1 MIVLRRYLAPLFAC
15 AVLAAAGCSHGSRAT
30 SSETSASPSAA
41 ESLAAAASVT
51 PEPLA
56 TPTQAASAAP
66 TLVPGTTASPTP
78 TATPTPNL
86 LTWQSGTIT
95 RTYPAQATFDQGR
108 FPAVGYTVPATVTG
122 TQTFVFEL
130 PGQAQFTGF
139 SAALPTY
146 GTGGTPTSIT
156 FAVAADGANGSY
168 QNVGSLSSNTQS
180 DAAQTIATTVK
191 GRWVR
196 VTTSGPSFETLG
208 ATGTIA
214 PLPPGIT
221 AAGLWVEGNQNPYV
235 NGAYNAT
242 PTDASP
248 WYRRMVSVDTGMSAT
263 RCFDGHPGDVYPGTF
278 AGRTWSYMD
287 GTTPSQGILN
297 DEGTLLV
304 AQTGSPMLPLQ
315 RVTNLDP
322 KYCHAQLTGS
332 GPHRVLVL
340 DSSSV
345 SGLWPV
351 DGSLK
356 GFTFS
361 HITATMLDRAA
372 LAGAEAVII
381 NALCTPA
388 DYLSAPQTDALLQ
401 WVHAGH
407 KLLIVDADTCD
418 KSAYPFLPYPFTTS
432 NPGAKGASSNR
443 LIVVE
448 SDALGATDKSDAN
461 FFDPAQFI
469 NNGSNQLGD
478 ANVVTTRDPHWC
490 GHLFGTNV
498 DNVNGF
504 EQMYAPYGQ
513 GLIIYDGFDHD
524 DANNLGYERVRTLEL
539 QLPLPVGMPCTV
551 AVAGTFLVQPA
562 QEGTFTGGKVQTLPF
577 HMETLASLGWKGH
590 VTITTVGPFKTAV
603 APSSFDLAGGT
614 QPMKIGV
621 SIPASAKA
629 GVYTID
635 VVGNDGAGHTSQ
647 APITL
652 TLTVPL
658 KKTIK
663 KHERIRIYGI
673 HFDVDSAHIQPQ
685 SEKVIKQ
692 IADLMKANPTVRF
705 QVEGHTDSDG
715 GAVYNLGLSQRRAAS
730 VVYDLATRYGIA
742 RSRMVPKGFGLTEP
756 VKPNTTPQNKALNR
770 RVELLA
776 L

>member
-1 MIVLRRYLAPLFAC
+1 VSRHFRTPLVAC
-15 AVLAAAGCSHGSRAT
+15 ILLVGAGCAHGGQST
-30 SSETSASPSAA
+30 TQDSPSP
-41 ESLAAAASVT
+41 EAAASVAA
-51 PEPLA
+51 A
-56 TPTQAASAAP
+56 TPAAATAPVPAATAGS
-66 TLVPGTTASPTP
+66 TLAPGATASPVP

-86 LTWQSGTIT
+86 LTWDSGTIV
-95 RTYPAQATFDQGR
+95 RSYPAQATFDGGG
-108 FPAVGYTVPATVTG
+108 FPDGGYQVPSTVTG
-122 TQTFVFEL
+122 TQTFIFEL

-139 SAALPTY
+139 SATLPTY
-146 GTGGTPTSIT
+146 GVGGTQTSIT

-168 QNVGSLSSNTQS
+168 QNVGSLTSNQQS
-180 DAAQTIATTVK
+180 DAPQTIATTVK

-196 VTTSGPSFETLG
+196 VTTSGPSFETIG

-214 PLPPGIT
+214 PLPAGIVP
-221 AAGLWVEGNQNPYV
+221 AGLYIEGNPNPYI
-235 NGAYNAT
+235 NGTYNPAT
-242 PTDASP
+242 TDSNP
-248 WYRRMVSVDTGMSAT
+248 WYRQLASVDSGLSGV
-263 RCFDGHPGDVYPGTF
+263 RCYDGAAANAYPGTF
-278 AGRTWSYMD
+278 AGRTWSYLD
-287 GTTPSQGILN
+287 AAPKQGILN
-297 DEGTLLV
+297 DEGTQLLLG
-304 AQTGSPMLPLQ
+304 GSTRLPLV
-315 RVTNLDP
+315 RVTNVHP
-322 KYCHAQLTGS
+322 KLCQPQLTGS

-351 DGSLK
+351 DQGELK

-361 HITATMLDRAA
+361 RIQAPTFDRAA
-372 LAGAEAVII
+372 LPGAEAAII
-381 NALCTPA
+381 NMLCTPDA
-388 DYLSAPQTDALLQ
+388 YMSKPQLDALMQ

-407 KLLIVDADTCD
+407 KLLIVDSDGCT
-418 KSAYPFLPYPFTTS
+418 SSSYSFLPYPFTTS
-432 NPGAKGASSNR
+432 NPGAKGAPSDR

-448 SDALGATDKSDAN
+448 SDALGATDKGDAN

-469 NNGSNQLGD
+469 NHGQNELGD
-478 ANVVTTRDPHWC
+478 ANVVTTQDPHWC
-490 GHLFGTNV
+490 GHLFGTNIQH
-498 DNVNGF
+498 VNGF

-513 GLIIYDGFDHD
+513 GLIIYNGFDHD
-524 DANNLGYERVRTLEL
+524 DGGNPGYHRVRTLEL
-539 QLPLPVGMPCTV
+539 QLPLPVGMPCSFP
-551 AVAGTFLVQPA
+551 VAGAFVVEPA
-562 QEGTFTGGKVQTLPF
+562 QEGTFTGGSAQTLPF
-577 HMETLASLGWKGH
+577 SMETLANLGWKGQ
-590 VTITTVGPFKTAV
+590 VRITTVGPFKTTV
-603 APSSFDLAGGT
+603 TPSSFSLAGGT
-614 QPMKIGV
+614 QPMKIGI
-621 SIPASAKA
+621 SIPASAKP
-629 GVYTID
+629 GVYTVT

-647 APITL
+647 APITF

-658 KKTIK
+658 KKTIA

-730 VVYDLATRYGIA
+730 VVNDLATRYGIA